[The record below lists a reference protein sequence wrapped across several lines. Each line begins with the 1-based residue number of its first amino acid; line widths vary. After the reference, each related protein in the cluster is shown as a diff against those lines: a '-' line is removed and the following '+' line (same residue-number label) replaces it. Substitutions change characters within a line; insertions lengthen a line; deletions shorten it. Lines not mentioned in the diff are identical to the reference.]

1 MFKYLIVLILST
13 FVLNL
18 STACEPIAGK
28 CDTIWKVPSSC
39 YVCDRPVGAKGC
51 YLLIGCDGIHAPVID
66 LIVCDTIWD
75 DKVNLWLTPEQYKM
89 LIEILG
95 DSERKQRYEKAAKKT
110 AKETN
115 DEWIRMAKQDLKDLK
130 EMEILY
136 KKVRDKLK

>member
-51 YLLIGCDGIHAPVID
+51 YLLIGCDGIHASVID

-75 DKVNLWLTPEQYKM
+75 DKVNLWLTPEQYKQLM
-89 LIEILG
+89 KLLQQGI
-95 DSERKQRYEKAAKKT
+95 SYRFKKNG
-110 AKETN
+110 KPCFVTN
-115 DEWIRMAKQDLKDLK
+115 KEWIRMAKQDLKDLK